1 MTLHELG
8 LNADTI
14 FRLFIGILIIVVHL
28 KVANKSSL
36 VQFTSID
43 FIGNFILGGIIYNH
57 TISMLNYIVMLLAT
71 IMMIAFLNYISEN
84 FLPARC
90 LVRGDVVPI
99 IEHGQF
105 RLDSVGQPDAKFDLI
120 DFMSVARSRG
130 IFSVEDIEFAQI
142 ETNGSITVIEKGNGH
157 LNYLLVKSGQIF
169 SDRLERIGHSEQWL
183 RDELAE
189 AGIEPLDEVF
199 LVELNSRHKFYIVK
213 TDGSSLTTTVAI
225 NAPSHGNDE
234 DARSPVAP
242 VEERESASSEETAE
256 TEASL
261 DESAAEAR

>member
-8 LNADTI
+8 LNADTS

-36 VQFTSID
+36 AQFTSID

-57 TISMLNYIVMLLAT
+57 TISMLNYIVILLAT

-84 FLPARC
+84 FLPARR
-90 LVRGDVVPI
+90 LVRDDVVPI

-130 IFSVEDIEFAQI
+130 SSPSKTLSSHTSKPMVRSRLSKRAMDTSTTCWSKAARSSAIGSNASVTA
-142 ETNGSITVIEKGNGH
+142 N
-157 LNYLLVKSGQIF
+157 SGCVMNWP
-169 SDRLERIGHSEQWL
+169 R
-183 RDELAE
+183 
-189 AGIEPLDEVF
+189 P
-199 LVELNSRHKFYIVK
+199 ELNPSTR
-213 TDGSSLTTTVAI
+213 SSWSNSTV
-225 NAPSHGNDE
+225 DT
-234 DARSPVAP
+234 
-242 VEERESASSEETAE
+242 SSISSQQ
-256 TEASL
+256 TEA
-261 DESAAEAR
+261 A